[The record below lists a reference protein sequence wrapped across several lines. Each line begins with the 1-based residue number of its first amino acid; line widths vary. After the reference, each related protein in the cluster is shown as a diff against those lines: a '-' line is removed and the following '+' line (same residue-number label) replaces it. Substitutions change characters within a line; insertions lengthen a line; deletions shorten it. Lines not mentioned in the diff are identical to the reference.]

1 MLSLQWSTTVEFELL
16 YLQRARMK
24 ERAKSLEMSPVLLLV
39 IILSLLIII
48 IRPT

>member
-1 MLSLQWSTTVEFELL
+1 MSLQWSTTVEFKLL
-16 YLQRARMK
+16 YLKRTRMK